1 MAAAKPPSDQQVPPG
16 SEETLKYQTWVLKV
30 LIHCDGC
37 TKRVKKILQG
47 IEGVYKTEI
56 DSQAHKVTVT
66 GNVAAETLIKKLS
79 RSGKSVELWPE
90 KPPEKKDNKKDKK
103 SSKSKDETENSTNK
117 EKEGQKN
124 TEQVGEISHDHQG
137 CIDDDGGDDGEE
149 DSDQDHKEG
158 NNNNNGDSNKSEGG
172 AKKKKKKKK
181 KNKSGSVTPNNGGGE
196 KVIIGTE
203 TIDAPVAI
211 PKEMIMPPPP
221 QVLQQHGTY
230 NPYQPHM
237 YYSHPPLTPA
247 PPPYG
252 LSYNTSYPVSTTS
265 SYYVGAPVMPMHANY
280 ARLPPPPPPSH
291 PTNNY
296 GYHNDHEEYE
306 GGYCS
311 IM

>member
-16 SEETLKYQTWVLKV
+16 SETLKYQTWVLKV

-47 IEGVYKTEI
+47 IEGVYTTEI
-56 DSQAHKVTVT
+56 DSRAHKVTVT

-103 SSKSKDETENSTNK
+103 SSKSKDETENTTNK
-117 EKEGQKN
+117 EKAGQKT
-124 TEQVGEISHDHQG
+124 TEPVGEICHDDQG
-137 CIDDDGGDDGEE
+137 CMDDACDDGEE
-149 DSDQDHKEG
+149 DSDHKEG
-158 NNNNNGDSNKSEGG
+158 NNNSNGNGDSNKSEGG

-181 KNKSGSVTPNNGGGE
+181 KNKSGSSVPPNNGDKE
-196 KVIIGTE
+196 KEIIGTE
-203 TIDAPVAI
+203 TIDAAVAI
-211 PKEMIMPPPP
+211 PKEIIIPPQP
-221 QVLQQHGTY
+221 QVLQQHGY

-265 SYYVGAPVMPMHANY
+265 SYYISAPVMPMHADY
-280 ARLPPPPPPSH
+280 ARFPPPPPPSH
-291 PTNNY
+291 PINNY
-296 GYHNDHEEYE
+296 GHHNDHEEYE